1 MSLHVVI
8 AAGGTGGHMI
18 PGHAVALELAARG
31 HEVTLVT
38 DDRGLAYPGLFP
50 NMPKHVIA
58 SASPNRSGL
67 GAMFHTAR
75 SILDGKAAAQ
85 RLYASYQP
93 AVVAG
98 FGGYPSLP
106 AMWGALSA
114 KVPTLIHE
122 QNAVLG
128 RANRLLAGRVD
139 RVATSFAQTQ
149 RMPARAEHNL
159 VVTGNPVRLEF
170 VAMRDLPFPAFHED
184 SVFRVLVIGGSQG
197 ARILSDVVPG
207 ALDLLPVGLRRRLQ
221 VTQQCRPEDIEGVR
235 ATYARLNIA
244 ADLATYMEDIPER
257 LKWAHLVIAR
267 SGASTL
273 AELTAA
279 GRPAILVPLPSAVDD
294 HQTANCR
301 DIVAAGGA
309 RMIRQGAFTPVE
321 VAKQIQKIALEPGA
335 LVNAAARARSL
346 GMPDAAARL
355 VDEIEM
361 LGGRTPTRV
370 VTGETQA

>member
-1 MSLHVVI
+1 MSLHIVI

-18 PGHAVALELAARG
+18 PGHAVALELTARG

-38 DDRGLAYPGLFP
+38 DDRGMAYPGLFP
-50 NMPKHVIA
+50 SMPKHVIA
-58 SASPNRSGL
+58 SASPNRSGF
-67 GAMFHTAR
+67 GAVLHTVR
-75 SILDGKAAAQ
+75 SILEGKAASK
-85 RLYASYQP
+85 RLYASYKP

-98 FGGYPSLP
+98 FGGYPALP

-128 RANRLLAGRVD
+128 RANRLLATRVD
-139 RVATSFAQTQ
+139 RVAASFAQT
-149 RMPARAEHNL
+149 RLMPARAERNL
-159 VVTGNPVRLEF
+159 VVTGNPVRPEF
-170 VAMRDLPFPAFHED
+170 VAMRAQAFPAFHED

-207 ALDLLPVGLRRRLQ
+207 ALDLLPVSLRRRLQ

-273 AELTAA
+273 AEITAA
-279 GRPAILVPLPSAVDD
+279 GRPAILVPLPTAVDD
-294 HQTANCR
+294 HQTANCQ

-309 RMIRQGAFTPVE
+309 RMIRQSAFTPVE

-335 LVNAAARARSL
+335 LVNAAARARGL
-346 GMPDAAARL
+346 GVPDAAARL
-355 VDEIEM
+355 ADEIEM

-370 VTGETQA
+370 QTGDMQA

>member
-1 MSLHVVI
+1 MSLHIVI

-67 GAMFHTAR
+67 GAVLHTMR
-75 SILDGKAAAQ
+75 SILEGKAAAQ
-85 RLYASYQP
+85 RLYASYRP

-98 FGGYPSLP
+98 FGGYPALP

-114 KVPTLIHE
+114 KTPTLIHE

-128 RANRLLAGRVD
+128 RANRVLAGRVD
-139 RVATSFAQTQ
+139 RVAASFAQTQ
-149 RMPARAEHNL
+149 RMPAKAERNL
-159 VVTGNPVRLEF
+159 VVTGNPVRAEF
-170 VAMRDLPFPAFHED
+170 AAMREQPFPAFHED

-207 ALDLLPVGLRRRLQ
+207 ALDLLPVSLRRRLQ
-221 VTQQCRPEDIEGVR
+221 VTQQCRPEDIESVR

-294 HQTANCR
+294 HQTVNCR

-309 RMIRQGAFTPVE
+309 RMIRQSAFTPVE

-335 LVNAAARARSL
+335 LVNAAARARGL
-346 GMPDAAARL
+346 GVPDAASRL
-355 VDEIEM
+355 ADEIEM
-361 LGGRTPTRV
+361 LGGRTPTRA
-370 VTGETQA
+370 VTGVQEA

>member
-1 MSLHVVI
+1 MSLHIVI

-18 PGHAVALELAARG
+18 PGHAVALELTARG
-31 HEVTLVT
+31 HDVTLVT

-58 SASPNRSGL
+58 SASPNRSGI
-67 GAMFHTAR
+67 GAMLHTVR
-75 SILDGKAAAQ
+75 SILEGKAAAQ
-85 RLYASYQP
+85 RLYASYRP

-98 FGGYPSLP
+98 FGGYPALP
-106 AMWGALSA
+106 AMWGAISA

-149 RMPARAEHNL
+149 RMPAKAERTL
-159 VVTGNPVRLEF
+159 VVTGNPVRQEF
-170 VAMRDLPFPAFHED
+170 VAMRELPFPAFHED

-207 ALDLLPVGLRRRLQ
+207 ALDLLPVSLRRRLQ

-309 RMIRQGAFTPVE
+309 RMIRQSAFTPVE

-355 VDEIEM
+355 ADEIEM
-361 LGGRTPTRV
+361 LGGRTPTRAT
-370 VTGETQA
+370 TGETQA